1 MNIPILKYV
10 DVMIGFSLIMVLVS
24 TIVLAITQTILNST
38 SARTR
43 HLQRSLVRLIR
54 QIQPG
59 PLAAHAP
66 YLAALIV
73 RHPMIGR
80 QTMGSLPRRWLRR
93 LRTWLARWVSDPPV
107 LRAPASV
114 PPPPKKKGKIR
125 PPDEDEIED
134 DQRVQEGVG
143 VRLRRLSAVV
153 GQKILGAP
161 NVLPPVIP
169 GSVIQRDEL
178 AYILVEFAAAEG
190 PLMDPLDDG
199 VIPESVAEAQ
209 QVLAAALRVN
219 GIEDPAATLRAVR
232 IKALVNERAHPEQ
245 PARQW
250 RTDAVVDTAPTDF
263 IGKIHQTFDQV
274 MARSTDGF
282 GVESQIV
289 VTIVALI
296 LAVVMQFDALETL
309 KRLSVDEGM
318 RQALVEAANKTVAD
332 GTATAADIEKAKKSR
347 ELLNSPSINL
357 FSSPA
362 PRLGNLPATPTNPL
376 DTLAWPFRALPSVTG
391 WVFTNALQQPGVLL
405 SWLLL
410 SLGAPFW
417 FDMLKNALRLR
428 SILAVKDEADRQ
440 ARSNATPP
448 TTPTA
453 QASTAPA
460 QTPSGTAPDDDDETG
475 DLSATGAQG

>member
-10 DVMIGFSLIMVLVS
+10 DVVVGFSLIMVLIS

-80 QTMGSLPRRWLRR
+80 QTMGSLPRKWLRK
-93 LRTWLARWVSDPPV
+93 LRTRLARRVSAPAVLRTPAAPPPV
-107 LRAPASV
+107 VVTSE
-114 PPPPKKKGKIR
+114 KKKSKLGEIQVETS
-125 PPDEDEIED
+125 PPESYGGWVR
-134 DQRVQEGVG
+134 RVAARAAQKLVG
-143 VRLRRLSAVV
+143 SP
-153 GQKILGAP
+153 G
-161 NVLPPVIP
+161 VLPPVVP

-178 AYILVEFAAAEG
+178 AYILVELAAGEG

-199 VIPESVAEAQ
+199 VVPESVAQAQ
-209 QVLAAALRVN
+209 KVLASALRVN
-219 GIEDPAATLRAVR
+219 GIEDPLASLRAVR
-232 IKALVNERAHPEQ
+232 IKALANERAHPEQ
-245 PARQW
+245 PAQQW
-250 RTDAVVDTAPTDF
+250 RTAAVVDTAPSDF
-263 IGKIHQTFDQV
+263 VGKIHHTFDQV

-289 VTIVALI
+289 VTVVALI
-296 LAVVMQFDALETL
+296 VAVAMQLDSLVIL
-309 KRLSVDEGM
+309 KRLSLDEGM
-318 RQALVEAANKTVAD
+318 RQALVEAARGTETAPDVA
-332 GTATAADIEKAKKSR
+332 KAR
-347 ELLNSPSINL
+347 ESLALLNSPSIDL
-357 FSSPA
+357 FSHPA
-362 PRLGNLPATPTNPL
+362 PPLGLPAVPGTILETLTWPL
-376 DTLAWPFRALPSVTG
+376 RGLSSVAS
-391 WVFTNALQQPGVLL
+391 WVMVNGFKGGVLL

-440 ARSNATPP
+440 ARSNATPAA
-448 TTPTA
+448 TTSTTITTSTA
-453 QASTAPA
+453 TAPA
-460 QTPSGTAPDDDDETG
+460 SPARTAGAGAPDAGDEAG